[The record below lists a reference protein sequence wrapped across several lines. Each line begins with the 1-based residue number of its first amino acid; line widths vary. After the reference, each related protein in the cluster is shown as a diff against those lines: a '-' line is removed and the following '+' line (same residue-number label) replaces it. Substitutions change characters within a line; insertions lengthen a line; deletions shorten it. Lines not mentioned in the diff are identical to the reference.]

1 MARWVSN
8 TSYSR
13 TRPVWIFSMVLPLLF
28 STAGRAEKI
37 RTAIPSASI
46 HYLSLYVAEEKG
58 FFREEELENEIVS
71 IGGPTGIAAL
81 LSGAVDY
88 SGAGGSGMRAVISGG
103 APLKVIMFQTE
114 RVTWY
119 LVTGPNVSKISD
131 LKGKT
136 VGVNALRDTTDTL
149 LTRYFEGHGLAAG
162 DFNRVALGTSPST
175 VIAALKSGVA
185 EAAMLDPASIV
196 RAEREG
202 IRVLAFLGDMFPY
215 PFQGFAVTEK
225 KISEIPGQIKRWL
238 RAMIRSLMFIRDD
251 IEKTTDITIKRLKFG
266 SIGRALVSDG
276 IRRYIKSLPEGVPGL
291 PSPGALRS
299 VIEYDVRV
307 PLKIKEEI
315 PVERLMNL
323 KFVEEVRKELESKKS
338 SERTR

>member
-1 MARWVSN
+1 VNPRWPLYALLYLS
-8 TSYSR
+8 SLILSLS
-13 TRPVWIFSMVLPLLF
+13 FSAEAH
-28 STAGRAEKI
+28 SEKI
-37 RTAIPSASI
+37 RSAIPSASI

-58 FFREEELENEIVS
+58 FFKEEDLENEIVS

-81 LSGAVDY
+81 LSGAIDY

-119 LVTGPNVSKISD
+119 LVTGPNISKIAD

-162 DFNRVALGTSPST
+162 DFNRIALGTSPST
-175 VIAALKSGVA
+175 VIAALKSGAA
-185 EAAMLDPASIV
+185 EAAMLDPASIM

-225 KISEIPGQIKRWL
+225 KIAENPGQIKRWL
-238 RAMIRSLMFIRDD
+238 RAVIRSLMFIRDNV
-251 IEKTTDITIKRLKFG
+251 EGATDVAIRRLKFG
-266 SIGRALVSDG
+266 SVSRELVSDG

-291 PSPGALRS
+291 PSSTALRS

-323 KFVEEVRKELESKKS
+323 KFVEEVRKEIESKKK
-338 SERTR
+338 